1 MISID
6 KKTLILIPAFNEEES
21 IVSVIGNIRRECGN
35 VDVLVINDG
44 SRDKTAER
52 ATEAGAT
59 VVSHIYNMGYGVSLQ
74 TGYKYAV
81 DHCYEYIIQ
90 MDADGQH
97 DVCNIR
103 AIYQELTQGKRHYDI
118 VIGSRF
124 LGKDSKMK
132 VGIAKKVAIEFFNM
146 AIKLVTRKSFT
157 DPTSGLQGLS
167 RRAFTAYS
175 LYDNFDTN
183 YPDANIIT
191 KMLLNGYRLKE
202 VPAVMHE
209 RESGVSMHSGLMKHI
224 AYMFTVTLFIVVVVM
239 QFHLI
244 KKGRKDVI
252 EELEI
257 ITAE

>member
-1 MISID
+1 MIRLD
-6 KKTLILIPAFNEEES
+6 RKTLILIPAFNEEES
-21 IVSVIGNIRRECGN
+21 IVRVLDNIHRECGN

-44 SRDKTAER
+44 SRDHTAER
-52 ATEAGAT
+52 AREAGAT

-81 DHCYEYIIQ
+81 DHHYEFIIQ

-97 DVCNIR
+97 DVSNIR

-124 LGKDSKMK
+124 IGKDNKMK
-132 VGIAKKVAIEFFNM
+132 VGFAKKVAIGLFNA
-146 AIKLVTRKSFT
+146 AIQLVTRKRFT

-191 KMLLNGYRLKE
+191 KMLLNGYKLKE

-224 AYMFTVTLFIVVVVM
+224 AYMFTVTLNIVVVVM
-239 QFHLI
+239 QFHLV
-244 KKGRKDVI
+244 KNGRKDVI

-257 ITAE
+257 ITGV

>member
-1 MISID
+1 MTRFD
-6 KKTLILIPAFNEEES
+6 RKMLILIPAYNEEKS
-21 IVSVIGNIRRECGN
+21 IVKVLRNIKNKCGD

-52 ATEAGAT
+52 AEKAGAT

-81 DHCYEYIIQ
+81 DHDYEFIIQ

-97 DVCNIR
+97 DVCNID
-103 AIYQELTQGKRHYDI
+103 AIYHELTQGKHPYDI

-124 LGKDSKMK
+124 LASDSQMK
-132 VGIAKKVAIEFFNM
+132 VGIAKKVAIGFFNM
-146 AIKLVTRKSFT
+146 AIQLVAHKKFT

-191 KMLLNGYRLKE
+191 KMLLNGYWLKE
-202 VPAVMHE
+202 VPAVMHS
-209 RESGVSMHSGLMKHI
+209 RTSGVSMHSGLRKNI
-224 AYMFTVTLFIVVVVM
+224 EYMMTVTLNIVVVVM
-239 QFHLI
+239 QFYLI
-244 KKGRKDVI
+244 KKGHKDI
-252 EELEI
+252 SEELDLN
-257 ITAE
+257 

>member
-1 MISID
+1 MTTLD
-6 KKTLILIPAFNEEES
+6 RKTLILIPAYNEEG
-21 IVSVIGNIRRECGN
+21 SVGRVIRKIKKECGE
-35 VDVLVINDG
+35 VDILVINDG
-44 SRDKTAER
+44 SRDKTAEV
-52 ATEAGAT
+52 AQKAGAI

-74 TGYKYAV
+74 SGYKYAV
-81 DHCYEYIIQ
+81 DHDYEFIIQ

-97 DVCNIR
+97 DVCNIG
-103 AIYQELTQGKRHYDI
+103 AIYDMLTHGKHTYDI

-124 LGKDSKMK
+124 IGERHSSMK
-132 VGIAKKVAIEFFNM
+132 VGIAKRVAMSFFNM
-146 AIKLVTRKSFT
+146 AIKLVTRKKFT

-191 KMLLNGYRLKE
+191 KMLLNGYWLRE

-209 RESGVSMHSGLMKHI
+209 RRTGTSMHSGLRKNI
-224 AYMFTVTLFIVVVVM
+224 AYMFTVTLNIVVVVM

-244 KKGRKDVI
+244 KKGHKDI
-252 EELEI
+252 TEELDLS
-257 ITAE
+257 

>member
-1 MISID
+1 MTCFD
-6 KKTLILIPAFNEEES
+6 RKTLILIPAYNEQDN
-21 IVSVIGNIRRECGN
+21 IVEVLNNIHNECGN
-35 VDVLVINDG
+35 DVDVLVINDG
-44 SRDKTAER
+44 SRDHTVER
-52 ATEAGAT
+52 ATEAGAI

-81 DHCYEYIIQ
+81 DHNYEFIIQ

-97 DVCNIR
+97 DICNIS
-103 AIYQELTQGKRHYDI
+103 AIYNELVKDNHHYDI

-124 LGKDSKMK
+124 LAQDNRMK
-132 VGIAKKVAIEFFNM
+132 VGIAKKVAIGFFNA
-146 AIKLVTRKSFT
+146 AIKLVTRKKFT

-191 KMLLNGYRLKE
+191 KMLLNGYKLKE
-202 VPAVMHE
+202 VPAVMHS
-209 RESGVSMHSGLMKHI
+209 RESGVSMHSGIRKNI
-224 AYMFTVTLFIVVVVM
+224 AYMFTVTLNIVVVVM

-252 EELEI
+252 
-257 ITAE
+257 